1 MEENVWG
8 SPTIESSPF
17 DQPISSIFGT
27 NLNTTDHHTTN
38 TDTDTLNTDKLS
50 LIKSSLSKLPS
61 LNDNDNTNSNSS
73 LTAWIELVNL
83 ITDQGRP
90 EEFTSFKQY
99 AAQIDNLN
107 DKSKTGFALIHYII
121 AFDRAAYIELLYN
134 NGGIN
139 TGATKLDLNITDD
152 VIGYTPLM
160 WAFTLGRQ
168 QCCTELFNFADEIDF
183 NRVAS
188 SSGLKAWDMVVPYSQ
203 MYYFLEQ
210 HGFLRYQLDQP
221 KGVLQQGQGQ
231 QEYSQGISD
240 TKLHV
245 DPVLDSIDLKLAG
258 MGLGAS
264 QAPLIFGEDNGNNI
278 NNNNNNININKNN
291 DYGNDFDGY
300 HPNFNFNK
308 LEKYQFVEFSD
319 YDIPY
324 ILDYLVT
331 LPNEKPHM
339 TTYPAA
345 LLFQCARY
353 AEHKLNKPQLLE
365 TLLLL
370 GCDKAVS
377 SSLSSSTRATL
388 VNTQA
393 FSGKTEMALNISSTV
408 PLTATDGTVTASGIM
423 TTASAANEYNNNNNR
438 GGTSGSADGK
448 SNSKSKSK
456 SKSTKEKSRSKR
468 KSMML
473 ESVSG
478 GDIVKQSYWI
488 GALTFLYY
496 YLSKDESFFK
506 RYPNVLQKIVD
517 SIHALIIE
525 LTSSIHSRL
534 RPLVDST
541 LLNYTTIKDVEQTL
555 YKKDWNFFKRRK
567 QAKELK
573 EENKRKLE
581 RQEEQQ
587 RRRTS
592 LERSISNQTRG
603 QGNANSNDAAVA
615 NDIASVASSKI
626 SEPDSPSAGF
636 FDTEIIKHLYPP
648 TLEEQMKPSPMKIVQ
663 IFGALNYV
671 LNLHQIHP
679 LFQQQCLST
688 AVDWFSTHLF
698 NTILKDRSK
707 KLLCRARAIQI
718 RLNLSSLETW
728 IKNNDLA
735 VQRPKLIDNFM
746 WERFPYTLVQELSEI
761 DLDGPLPLKNVATYK
776 PIENYD
782 ESSTVV
788 HDTSNSLFYYQHFH
802 RIAQIYLEPLMELL
816 QWLQIATT
824 LDSEEALDNTRKLLP
839 QLTNFQLLKA
849 INKYHYEI
857 NEHKFNSKLKKKLN
871 NEIKQSKLPEKAYL
885 DENRVPLLAL
895 PTIAELTDAYA
906 RDYEFLPFLPDDIQD
921 VLYDIHDR
929 NRKLRMNDETF
940 IAGQEIDDKDED
952 TEGELNDDGGN
963 DDNDNGN
970 SKSKNEG
977 AERYSHD
984 AGYDGGNYMFSELS
998 TPSAAVSRPAWAVAD
1013 SGIEDNPW

>member
-17 DQPISSIFGT
+17 EQPISSIFKT
-27 NLNTTDHHTTN
+27 DLDTTDHHTTAAN
-38 TDTDTLNTDKLS
+38 TDVTNADKLS
-50 LIKSSLSKLPS
+50 LIKSSLSKLPPP
-61 LNDNDNTNSNSS
+61 NDNDNNS

-83 ITDQGRP
+83 ITDQDRP

-99 AAQIDNLN
+99 ASQIDNLN
-107 DKSKTGFALIHYII
+107 DKSKTRFALIHYII
-121 AFDRAAYIELLYN
+121 AFDRASYIELLYN
-134 NGGIN
+134 NASVN
-139 TGATKLDLNITDD
+139 TGSSKLDLNLMDD

-183 NRVAS
+183 NRVTS
-188 SSGLKAWDMVVPYSQ
+188 SSGVNAWDMVVPYSE

-210 HGFLRYQLDQP
+210 HGFLRYQLSQS
-221 KGVLQQGQGQ
+221 KGVVQEKEQQQ
-231 QEYSQGISD
+231 QRYNQGISG
-240 TKLHV
+240 TKLSV

-264 QAPLIFGEDNGNNI
+264 QAPFAFGEDSGNT
-278 NNNNNNININKNN
+278 NNNNIDNKSN

-370 GCDKAVS
+370 GCDKVVS

-393 FSGKTEMALNISSTV
+393 FSGKIETALNISSTV
-408 PLTATDGTVTASGIM
+408 PLTATDGTVTGSRTSGIM
-423 TTASAANEYNNNNNR
+423 TATTTANSNNQ
-438 GGTSGSADGK
+438 GGTSGSADG
-448 SNSKSKSK
+448 KSKSK

-541 LLNYTTIKDVEQTL
+541 LLNYTTIKDVQQTL

-592 LERSISNQTRG
+592 LERSMSNQSQT
-603 QGNANSNDAAVA
+603 QNNTDSNDAAA
-615 NDIASVASSKI
+615 NDIASVSSSKI
-626 SEPDSPSAGF
+626 SEPDSPSTGF

-728 IKNNDLA
+728 IKNNDL
-735 VQRPKLIDNFM
+735 VVPRPKLIDDFM

-761 DLDGPLPLKNVATYK
+761 DLDGPPPLKNVATYK

-824 LDSEEALDNTRKLLP
+824 LDSEEALDNTRELLP

-849 INKYHYEI
+849 INKYHYEV

-871 NEIKQSKLPEKAYL
+871 HEIKQSKLPEKAYL

-921 VLYDIHDR
+921 VMYDIHDR

-940 IAGQEIDDKDED
+940 IAGQETNDRDED
-952 TEGELNDDGGN
+952 TEAEVGDEGGDD
-963 DDNDNGN
+963 DTDNG
-970 SKSKNEG
+970 KNEVG
-977 AERYSHD
+977 ERYSHD
-984 AGYDGGNYMFSELS
+984 AGNDGGNYMFGELS